1 MSVHSDISIEDDDT
15 RNREY
20 SPYIIYQETDEV
32 TEDVRT
38 FLRYFSNWEEIIHD
52 TMLHT
57 HAIII
62 HCNEANLTEIP
73 EEIGKFRAL
82 KEFNCS
88 NNNLMVLPET
98 LSELENLEELNIL
111 NNKIL
116 ILPDQIGR
124 LKKLKRIDAAYNML
138 DILPLSFADLEGLR
152 HANFVHNNFKYMP
165 PPLMKLASLESLYMA
180 ENYMKTIPPEI
191 DQMVALRTLH
201 ISENRIW
208 KCLPVE
214 LGNLVNLKLLNL
226 ENNCI
231 AELPSTIGNLV
242 NMEELHLNYNQ
253 ILVIPPS
260 IGHCAALR
268 YIKVSHNLLRTI
280 PVEIIQCTKLDYIER
295 SDNELDLHPAIQRF
309 LDNRRNI
316 NMHGGLYR
324 DSQNVHT
331 SSIQESIKNSIFN
344 LLNDP
349 YSATKEA
356 VIQEV
361 IGCPHISKKE
371 LIIEYINDDNETH
384 STLYCTFF
392 DAFMKVWGRITA
404 YKANDHRSEENN
416 NEGVRQELFK
426 RLNEELSEGECKC
439 FTGRLS
445 RIVNVLN
452 GFFDDIQ
459 VHISSNEQIAN
470 VILAIRAKHGLGPD
484 DVMSE
489 TLKETIRKELGERGY
504 KADIIELWLV

>member
-20 SPYIIYQETDEV
+20 GPYIIYQETDEAAD
-32 TEDVRT
+32 DVHT
-38 FLRYFSNWEEIIHD
+38 FLRYFSNWDEIIHD
-52 TMLHT
+52 TMLHA

-82 KEFNCS
+82 KELNCS

-98 LSELENLEELNIL
+98 LSELENLEDLNIL

-138 DILPLSFADLEGLR
+138 DVLPLSFADLEGLR

-165 PPLMKLASLESLYMA
+165 APLMKLAGLESLYMA
-180 ENYMKTIPPEI
+180 ENYIKTIPPAIGE
-191 DQMVALRTLH
+191 MTGLRTLH

-208 KCLPVE
+208 KCLPAE
-214 LGNLVNLKLLNL
+214 LGNLVNLKILNL

-242 NMEELHLNYNQ
+242 KLKELHLNYNQ
-253 ILVIPPS
+253 IVAIPAS
-260 IGHCAALR
+260 IGRCTALR
-268 YIKVSHNLLRTI
+268 HIKVSHNLLRTI
-280 PVEIIQCTKLDYIER
+280 PVEIIQCANLNYIER
-295 SDNELDLHPAIQRF
+295 SDNELELHPAIQRF

-361 IGCPHISKKE
+361 INCPHIKNKE
-371 LIIEYINDDNETH
+371 AIIEYINDDKETH
-384 STLYCTFF
+384 CTLYCTFF
-392 DAFMKVWGRITA
+392 DAFMKVWGRITECV
-404 YKANDHRSEENN
+404 D
-416 NEGVRQELFK
+416 EGVRSELFK
-426 RLNEELSEGECKC
+426 RLNEELADGECKC

-459 VHISSNEQIAN
+459 VRISSNEQIAH

-484 DVMSE
+484 DAMDE
-489 TLKETIRKELGERGY
+489 ILKQTIRKELEERGY
-504 KADIIELWLV
+504 EANIIELWLV